1 MPKNTQNTAADTEQK
16 RQSREEQAR
25 RAKRRS
31 RQLLGLALAILIV
44 VGGVSII
51 RWTFDLAVNLSQQSD
66 SSEKDEFTAR
76 VTPLVWFDVL
86 PFESLA
92 QADQNTLKEAAI
104 WGIMNEL
111 GTEVQRNENGE
122 PLIPAAEVDRYMA
135 DLYGPDFEIVHESF
149 VDTYYNLTYDY
160 DEATN
165 TYTAQNA
172 GLTPQY
178 LPIVVEVVSESGG
191 KRVVVGYVST
201 TGSNDELIS
210 TPDFDHPARY
220 MDYYFRRS
228 GNEFYLTSITPNLTY
243 TAAAQAAQAAS
254 HEAMASSSEA
264 VVEGFE
270 DVGNSTDNTSDVSGN
285 GTDTSSAS
293 SAKSAETS
301 SSIGGAS
308 SESASESAA

>member
-1 MPKNTQNTAADTEQK
+1 MPKNTQNSPADTEQK
-16 RQSREEQAR
+16 KQQREEQAR

-44 VGGVSII
+44 VGGVSIV
-51 RWTFDLAVNLSQQSD
+51 RWTFDLAANLSQQSD
-66 SSEKDEFTAR
+66 SSEKDEYTAR
-76 VTPLVWFDVL
+76 ITPLVWFDIL

-92 QADQNTLKEAAI
+92 QADLNTLKEAAI
-104 WGIMNEL
+104 WGVMNEL
-111 GTEVQRNENGE
+111 GTDIQRNENGE

-135 DLYGPDFEIVHESF
+135 DLYGPEFEAKHESF
-149 VDTYYNLTYDY
+149 VDTYYNLTYQY
-160 DEATN
+160 DEATQ

-178 LPIVVEVVSESGG
+178 LPTVVEITTESGG

-228 GNEFYLTSITPNLTY
+228 GNDFFLASITPNLTY
-243 TAAAQAAQAAS
+243 TTEAQAAHAASQQAAS
-254 HEAMASSSEA
+254 SSDA

-270 DVGNSTDNTSDVSGN
+270 DVDSG
-285 GTDTSSAS
+285 SA
-293 SAKSAETS
+293 A
-301 SSIGGAS
+301 
-308 SESASESAA
+308 ESAASGSGASDPGSDTTGSSAPVGDASTESEPESDTAA

>member
-16 RQSREEQAR
+16 KQSREEQAR

-76 VTPLVWFDVL
+76 ITPLVWFDVL

-92 QADQNTLKEAAI
+92 KADQNTLKEAAI

-178 LPIVVEVVSESGG
+178 LPTVVEVVSESGG

-228 GNEFYLTSITPNLTY
+228 GNDFYLASITPNLTY
-243 TAAAQAAQAAS
+243 TAEAQAAQAAS
-254 HEAMASSSEA
+254 HQATAPSSEA

-270 DVGNSTDNTSDVSGN
+270 DVESGTDAVSSDSTDATSAPGGESAESTASSD
-285 GTDTSSAS
+285 SAS
-293 SAKSAETS
+293 A
-301 SSIGGAS
+301 
-308 SESASESAA
+308 ESAPADESAV